1 MKSLE
6 QQERPSTPTPY
17 FSFDKLLV
25 NNLHL
30 ETFENPAY
38 TSNKVILKPRKLR
51 LAPIR
56 VIGDT
61 FSGLKV
67 KYLGGFIY
75 LAALETPGQVRRI
88 P

>member
-1 MKSLE
+1 MNSLE
-6 QQERPSTPTPY
+6 QQGRPSTPTPY

-30 ETFENPAY
+30 KTFENPVY
-38 TSNKVILKPRKLR
+38 TSNKVILKPRKLH
-51 LAPIR
+51 LAPT
-56 VIGDT
+56 GDM